1 MKAPL
6 EQRAADCAGGGGA
19 GSGMN
24 TAGEVRLER
33 VGSRGRKE
41 VARGGI
47 RVEQVLEGS
56 PPRGAW
62 SVAVPTL
69 QCNPAPQAGAP

>member
-24 TAGEVRLER
+24 TAGEVRLE
-33 VGSRGRKE
+33 
-41 VARGGI
+41 
-47 RVEQVLEGS
+47 
-56 PPRGAW
+56 
-62 SVAVPTL
+62 
-69 QCNPAPQAGAP
+69 